1 MVKLI
6 ACDIDGTLI
15 RAGEKGISE
24 DFFAQARRLMD
35 KGIVI
40 CAASGRQ
47 YTSLKR
53 LFAPI
58 AEDMVFICENGS
70 IVFRRDEVL
79 GKMVVDRDMAMELT
93 REIHGRA
100 DCDAVLSGSNMS
112 YLCPKRED
120 VVHIVRDK
128 DGNRVTLVDRFE
140 DIPEDILKI
149 SACCYG
155 DPVALGQ
162 QMRPRWEGRLDVAL
176 AGGPWLDFTPA
187 NKGAGMKILCDALKI
202 DPAEVM
208 AFGDNYNDEAML
220 AMVGKPYIMS
230 IAYPPLLAR
239 FPNHT
244 DRVEDVLKTL

>member
-6 ACDIDGTLI
+6 ACDIDGTLLQN
-15 RAGEKGISE
+15 GEKTISSA
-24 DFFAQARRLMD
+24 FFKEARRLMN
-35 KGIVI
+35 KGIVM

-58 AEDMVFICENGS
+58 AQEMVFICENGS

-79 GKMVVDRDMAMELT
+79 GKISIDRNLALEVSHEILEREDCELVV
-93 REIHGRA
+93 
-100 DCDAVLSGSNMS
+100 SGANVS
-112 YLCPKRED
+112 YLFPKNAD
-120 VVHIVRDK
+120 IIGHMRDTV
-128 DGNRVTLVDRFE
+128 GNNVCVLDAPE
-140 DIPEDILKI
+140 EIPEDILKV
-149 SACCYG
+149 SAVCSTN
-155 DPVALGQ
+155 PVELEK
-162 QMRPRWEGRLDVAL
+162 QMGPKWKGRLDVAL

-187 NKGAGMKILCDALKI
+187 NKGAGMKILCDALGI

-220 AMVGKPYIMS
+220 ALVGHPYIMS
-230 IAYPPLLAR
+230 TAYAPLLAR
-239 FPNHT
+239 FPNHV